1 MDKLNALFWSPKSD
15 TYARRIWLLFFA
27 IVAVLAFFQPA
38 QRNITHHY
46 SRAAFNWWKSENMY
60 SLQGKGFLYFPQS
73 VLIYTPFSWQEFPK
87 NLKEFNKQ
95 PLRET
100 LLPTL
105 MLRLGEVFYRA
116 FSLGIFGWAIWR
128 MCHFFR
134 ADATV
139 ASLFCLV
146 TVLALPASLTA
157 GRNGQFNMLLS
168 ASMILAAL
176 SVAGKNWWAATAWL
190 IFGVIAKPLGLVP
203 LLLFGALYRPLWGR
217 LPLGLLVFAAL
228 SFIHYDPSYVIDQ
241 WQMCIKQVTVASIP
255 PGNNFDDIAAMFRT
269 FGFDLPDKQWF
280 PVRAAFAFVT
290 LGLAWRLKK
299 IYPETVAPFF
309 VMALSAAYLMVF
321 NPRTETVSYIIL
333 SPYVA
338 LIAAFLIR
346 EKGMTPLVWILV
358 FFCIGFGSDC
368 YGDIYRMT
376 RIWFKPLL
384 ASIFFVL
391 LGLWAFRTLKPFD
404 SMATR
409 A

>member
-1 MDKLNALFWSPKSD
+1 MEKLNALFWSPKSD
-15 TYARRIWLLFFA
+15 TYAKRIWLLFFA
-27 IVAVLAFFQPA
+27 VVAVLAFFQPA

-46 SRAAFNWWKSENMY
+46 SRAAYNWWKSENMY
-60 SLQGKGFLYFPQS
+60 SLKGQGFLYFPQS
-73 VLIYTPFSWQEFPK
+73 VLIYTPFAWQEFPK
-87 NLKEFNKQ
+87 DIKAFNKQ
-95 PLRET
+95 PLGET

-105 MLRLGEVFYRA
+105 RLRLGEVFYRA
-116 FSLGIFGWAIWR
+116 FSLGLFGWAIWR
-128 MCHFFR
+128 MCRLFR
-134 ADATV
+134 ADRTV

-176 SVAGKNWWAATAWL
+176 SVSEKRWWAATAWL
-190 IFGVIAKPLGLVP
+190 VLGVIAKPLGLVP
-203 LLLFGALYRPLWGR
+203 LLLFGALYRPLWWR
-217 LPLGLLVFAAL
+217 LPLGLLGFAAL
-228 SFIHYDPSYVIDQ
+228 SFVHYDPAYVLNQ

-299 IYPETVAPFF
+299 IHPDIVAPFF
-309 VMALSAAYLMVF
+309 IMALSAAYLMVF
-321 NPRTETVSYIIL
+321 NPRTETVSYIIV

-338 LIAAFLIR
+338 LFAALLIR
-346 EKGMTPLVWILV
+346 GKAITPIVWILIFLCV
-358 FFCIGFGSDC
+358 GFGSDC
-368 YGDIYRMT
+368 YGDIYRFT

-384 ASIFFVL
+384 ASVFFVI
-391 LGLWAFRTLKPFD
+391 LGLWAFRISCHFEWMKKKV
-404 SMATR
+404 
-409 A
+409 